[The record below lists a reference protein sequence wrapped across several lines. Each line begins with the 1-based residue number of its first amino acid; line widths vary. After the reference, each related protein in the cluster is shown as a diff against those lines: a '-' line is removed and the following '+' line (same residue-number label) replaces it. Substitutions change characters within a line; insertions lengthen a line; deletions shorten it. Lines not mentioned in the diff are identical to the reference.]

1 MAALYPLPKKIKL
14 EENGPEEPS
23 ENNEGVEED
32 FGNSILEQ
40 EEALVALI
48 EHRIK
53 ESEHLKQKAAY
64 YQSQAEI
71 ADRKLQESQSQ
82 LARLRLSRGP
92 SEPVCSRSSVAE
104 GTVRVNGFEA
114 RSEAKTQSQTSRQ
127 PLVIPSV
134 NPKPSTTKAP
144 PRVAAHRS
152 QPLSSSIPAL
162 KVLDKLKQETPTA
175 PCSVKRKHDENEHQD
190 LIPNVRRSSSP
201 NTIHFQTGTYLH
213 SQHKRKLRTLVLC
226 PVDDQLVV
234 TSALD
239 GVVNLWQVQAKGPS
253 ASLLSST
260 DCLSPKHRRW
270 PEDIAWHPNGDSLF
284 CVYSADIG
292 ECQIS
297 MLNLNLSGQKKVTFL
312 DEKPHIKGI
321 INNIIFMPWNDAYF
335 VTGGSDH
342 AVILWNE
349 ANDSWKPKTVHRNQH
364 SSAVMGVAGLLHKKV
379 ILSVGSDKRVVGF
392 DVLAER
398 VEVKHQIDSRC
409 MSVLPNPC
417 DFNLFMVQT
426 GTLGKQLR
434 LFDIRLR
441 QTEIHAFGWKQESS
455 ESQSA
460 LINQAWSPDGLYLS
474 SGTVDSM
481 IHIFDI
487 RYSGTSPSQSVQ
499 AHQKRVFKAIWHRSL
514 PLMTSISSD
523 LNIGL
528 HRISK

>member
-1 MAALYPLPKKIKL
+1 MALYPLPKKLKL
-14 EENGPEEPS
+14 EDNGAAEPS
-23 ENNEGVEED
+23 ENNEGVGD
-32 FGNSILEQ
+32 HFGNSILEQ
-40 EEALVALI
+40 EEALIALI
-48 EHRIK
+48 EHRTK

-64 YQSQAEI
+64 YQSQAET
-71 ADRKLQESQSQ
+71 ADRRLQESQSQ

-92 SEPVCSRSSVAE
+92 SEAVCSRRSTEESP
-104 GTVRVNGFEA
+104 VRVNGIES
-114 RSEAKTQSQTSRQ
+114 RSEVRTQIQTSKQ
-127 PLVIPSV
+127 PLVIPSI
-134 NPKPSTTKAP
+134 NPKSSTTKAP
-144 PRVAAHRS
+144 PQVAAHRS
-152 QPLSSSIPAL
+152 KPASSSLPAAP
-162 KVLDKLKQETPTA
+162 KVSHNLKQETSTA
-175 PCSVKRKHDENEHQD
+175 PCSEKRKRVEKEHQE
-190 LIPNVRRSSSP
+190 LIPNVRKSSSP
-201 NTIHFQTGTYLH
+201 NTIPFQTGTYLH

-226 PVDDQLVV
+226 PVDDQLLV

-239 GVVNLWQVQAKGPS
+239 GVVNLWQVHAKG
-253 ASLLSST
+253 
-260 DCLSPKHRRW
+260 
-270 PEDIAWHPNGDSLF
+270 
-284 CVYSADIG
+284 
-292 ECQIS
+292 
-297 MLNLNLSGQKKVTFL
+297 
-312 DEKPHIKGI
+312 
-321 INNIIFMPWNDAYF
+321 
-335 VTGGSDH
+335 
-342 AVILWNE
+342 
-349 ANDSWKPKTVHRNQH
+349 
-364 SSAVMGVAGLLHKKV
+364 
-379 ILSVGSDKRVVGF
+379 
-392 DVLAER
+392 

-487 RYSGTSPSQSVQ
+487 RYSGTGPSQSVL
-499 AHQKRVFKAIWHRSL
+499 AHQKRVFKAIWHQSL

>member
-1 MAALYPLPKKIKL
+1 MALYPLPKKLKL
-14 EENGPEEPS
+14 EDNGAAEPS
-23 ENNEGVEED
+23 ENNEGVGD
-32 FGNSILEQ
+32 HFGNSILEQ
-40 EEALVALI
+40 EEALIALI
-48 EHRIK
+48 EHRTK

-64 YQSQAEI
+64 YQSQAET
-71 ADRKLQESQSQ
+71 ADRRLQESQSQ

-92 SEPVCSRSSVAE
+92 SEPVCSRRSTEESP
-104 GTVRVNGFEA
+104 VRVNGIES
-114 RSEAKTQSQTSRQ
+114 RPEVRTQIQTSKQ
-127 PLVIPSV
+127 PLVIPSI
-134 NPKPSTTKAP
+134 NPKSSTTKAP
-144 PRVAAHRS
+144 PQVAAHRS
-152 QPLSSSIPAL
+152 KPASSSLPAAP
-162 KVLDKLKQETPTA
+162 KVSHNLKQETSTA
-175 PCSVKRKHDENEHQD
+175 PCSEKRKRVEKEHQE
-190 LIPNVRRSSSP
+190 LIPNVRKSSSP
-201 NTIHFQTGTYLH
+201 NTIPFQNGTYLH

-226 PVDDQLVV
+226 PVDDQLLV

-239 GVVNLWQVQAKGPS
+239 GVVNLWQVHAKGPS

-284 CVYSADIG
+284 CVYSADNG

-297 MLNLNLSGQKKVTFL
+297 MLNLNLSGQKKVTFFE
-312 DEKPHIKGI
+312 EKPHIKGI
-321 INNIIFMPWNDAYF
+321 INGIIFMPWNDVCFA
-335 VTGGSDH
+335 TGGSDH
-342 AVILWNE
+342 AVILWSE
-349 ANDSWKPKTVHRNQH
+349 ANNSWKPKTVHRNQH
-364 SSAVMGVAGLLHKKV
+364 SSAVMGVAGLLHKRV

-487 RYSGTSPSQSVQ
+487 RYSGTGPSQSVQ
-499 AHQKRVFKAIWHRSL
+499 AHQKRVFKAIWHQSL